1 MLSLGRCGKVG
12 KVGERDSR
20 QKDQVMQ
27 IYKICVIQRGVQGA
41 INNPER
47 LEYICI
53 VAKVDSREFPGIIKQ
68 KSL

>member
-1 MLSLGRCGKVG
+1 MWEGGRSWR
-12 KVGERDSR
+12 ERFQAERSGHANI
-20 QKDQVMQ
+20 Q
-27 IYKICVIQRGVQGA
+27 ICEIQRGVQGA

-68 KSL
+68 KTL